1 MTWNHRIVRT
11 FDETYGE
18 YFELAEV
25 FYDSGGEAY
34 AYGGASINGDTV
46 YSLTEQ
52 VERFKR
58 GLEMPILEYPKH
70 FTGDVNK

>member
-11 FDETYGE
+11 FEETYGE

-25 FYDSGGEAY
+25 YYDKEGAPY
-34 AYGGASINGDTV
+34 AYGEASIGGDTL

-52 VERFKR
+52 VEQFKR

>member
-1 MTWNHRIVRT
+1 MMWNHRVVRT

-25 FYDSGGEAY
+25 YYDKEGGPY
-34 AYGGASINGDTV
+34 AYGEASIGGDTL

-52 VERFKR
+52 VEQFERS
-58 GLEMPILEYPKH
+58 LEMPILEYPRH

>member
-1 MTWNHRIVRT
+1 MWNHRVVRT

-25 FYDSGGEAY
+25 YYDKEGKPY
-34 AYGGASINGDTV
+34 AYGSASIGGDSEHGLV
-46 YSLTEQ
+46 EQ
-52 VERFKR
+52 YAQFKQ
-58 GLEMPILEYPKH
+58 GLDAPVLEYPKD